1 MSLLYQAADKEWSES
16 ASRILNQA
24 KPKLD
29 ALQGLAAKA
38 KELGL
43 SPHAS
48 TSSGGVDLKRLFTLV
63 AEGEAWVQSLAD
75 ATAAAAAAA
84 VPTSSSSCLSSS
96 SATSLEPDSETSIN
110 SSSSSSSSKSSS
122 SSNTSSSNSGNSNS
136 SGCLTAAVTEKLLA
150 SVPSSLRITEASQ
163 LRAKQQ
169 QADMLRR
176 TIDRMFPPSLP
187 LPLDKA
193 QAEPTSSAAAD
204 ADASGGAAA
213 VDAAL
218 VANATVAHAA
228 TSPVSPR
235 AALASSSSS
244 SSISAPS
251 EPPPPPVA
259 VRPSMKQLAAAR
271 ETAERCW
278 PVEVT
283 NLEKLQ
289 WAEDRVEDWA
299 IRACKA
305 LQLRP
310 KGYRRPAN
318 KTSSEQPAAA
328 SSSSSSSANPGAA
341 AAASAA
347 RGGVGTG
354 GTALEALT
362 TELEAIVDL
371 GFKFEGA
378 ENDDGDHE
386 EGNGGNG
393 EDDEGAISG
402 DDEDSA
408 SDSDDDWGKENRKA
422 TASTI
427 TSGKKV
433 EEAEEEEE
441 ESDEDPEGRH
451 CLCRLT
457 ESSLQSTMAKC
468 RGCRGWYHLSCVHLT
483 AISLKRRGKAFPFW
497 CPLCLHKSSVPS
509 PLAQRPPPAA
519 RRAGKLSRVPLG
531 AVREM
536 VVAARAEL
544 PITGLVAVNFL
555 AFLVDRLGEK

>member
-96 SATSLEPDSETSIN
+96 SATSLEPDSETSI
-110 SSSSSSSSKSSS
+110 
-122 SSNTSSSNSGNSNS
+122 NTSSSNSGNSNS

-341 AAASAA
+341 AASAA

-408 SDSDDDWGKENRKA
+408 SDSDDDWGR
-422 TASTI
+422 S
-427 TSGKKV
+427 
-433 EEAEEEEE
+433 EE
-441 ESDEDPEGRH
+441 H
-451 CLCRLT
+451 TLN
-457 ESSLQSTMAKC
+457 SS
-468 RGCRGWYHLSCVHLT
+468 HLY
-483 AISLKRRGKAFPFW
+483 
-497 CPLCLHKSSVPS
+497 SSRMPS
-509 PLAQRPPPAA
+509 SA
-519 RRAGKLSRVPLG
+519 
-531 AVREM
+531 
-536 VVAARAEL
+536 
-544 PITGLVAVNFL
+544 
-555 AFLVDRLGEK
+555 